1 MFSLETIQGVLC
13 FLGGLGLFL
22 YGIRL
27 MSDGIR
33 KRAGRNMRRILKLLT
48 RNRFLGVLTGFTST
62 AVIQSS
68 SATSVLLVTLVNVN
82 LIAVAQAIP
91 VIMGANIGT
100 TVTIWFI
107 SFLGFKFEIAS
118 FALPAIAIGTPLFF
132 SKQERHRETAAVILG
147 FGLLF
152 LGLQSMKDAVPSL
165 EQTPEILRMFSHHAF
180 YGYYSVLL
188 GVIVGTIATM
198 VIQSSSAAMAAT
210 IAMAS
215 QGWIPFEVGCGIVL
229 GENIG
234 TTITAYLATIPMG
247 RQAKQTA
254 RAHFIFN
261 IIGVIWMLILFH
273 PFVHFTDWLIPGD
286 LNSLTPESELKSAIS
301 IHLAAFHSLFNLIN
315 TSVLISF
322 VTPLEKLTSRM
333 VKEKPE
339 KDENDAQMIFGFMPI
354 NKPQA
359 IESNLITIRR
369 ELGEMAERVCD
380 ALLTSMNAQ
389 IDDDNDFKLLKDQ
402 VTIVEQQTDQM
413 RTELTNKLNT
423 CMLESLDTSQAAR
436 IQAML
441 LITVD
446 LESMADSI
454 ENVMKLI
461 ERKRINHLNFHSE
474 GVDQLVDFTSFVYDF
489 LRFNADCL
497 CSDIKKYEFDNAMEM
512 EETIDSNRDRL
523 RSIARSKLAKG
534 ANIQAELIFIDMLR
548 HLEHVGDYSLGIAHS
563 MKNLEENWFGL

>member
-1 MFSLETIQGVLC
+1 
-13 FLGGLGLFL
+13 
-22 YGIRL
+22 
-27 MSDGIR
+27 
-33 KRAGRNMRRILKLLT
+33 
-48 RNRFLGVLTGFTST
+48 
-62 AVIQSS
+62 
-68 SATSVLLVTLVNVN
+68 
-82 LIAVAQAIP
+82 
-91 VIMGANIGT
+91 
-100 TVTIWFI
+100 
-107 SFLGFKFEIAS
+107 
-118 FALPAIAIGTPLFF
+118 
-132 SKQERHRETAAVILG
+132 
-147 FGLLF
+147 
-152 LGLQSMKDAVPSL
+152 
-165 EQTPEILRMFSHHAF
+165 
-180 YGYYSVLL
+180 
-188 GVIVGTIATM
+188 
-198 VIQSSSAAMAAT
+198 
-210 IAMAS
+210 
-215 QGWIPFEVGCGIVL
+215 
-229 GENIG
+229 
-234 TTITAYLATIPMG
+234 
-247 RQAKQTA
+247 
-254 RAHFIFN
+254 
-261 IIGVIWMLILFH
+261 
-273 PFVHFTDWLIPGD
+273 
-286 LNSLTPESELKSAIS
+286 
-301 IHLAAFHSLFNLIN
+301 
-315 TSVLISF
+315 
-322 VTPLEKLTSRM
+322 M